1 METDF
6 IKDNSII
13 NFTLVDQQKAIE
25 CGVVTSKQTVLENVN
40 YNELVKLLGNPT
52 FSIQS
57 LDEKV
62 QVEWVMRINGHTV
75 TIYDYKTYDREYTI
89 NKLTVWS
96 VGGDDWETCDELVN
110 MIHENLNKEEEIS

>member
-57 LDEKV
+57 LDENI

-89 NKLTVWS
+89 NKLRVWS
-96 VGGDDWETCDELVN
+96 VGGDDWGTCDELVN
-110 MIHENLNKEEEIS
+110 MIHKKLNKEEEIS

>member
-57 LDEKV
+57 LDEKI

-89 NKLTVWS
+89 NKLRVWS
-96 VGGDDWETCDELVN
+96 VGGDDWGTCDELVN
-110 MIHENLNKEEEIS
+110 MIHKNLNKEEEIS